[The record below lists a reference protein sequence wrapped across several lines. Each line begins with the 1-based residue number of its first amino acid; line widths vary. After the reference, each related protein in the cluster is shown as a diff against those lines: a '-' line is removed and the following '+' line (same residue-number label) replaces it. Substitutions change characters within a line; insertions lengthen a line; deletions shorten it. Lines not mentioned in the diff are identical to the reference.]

1 MDKSKTIQ
9 KFVDIFCG
17 LGKIEK
23 TSFNDEEKDFLM
35 KSLSMF
41 KFLLA
46 YPKDKNQK
54 AFDDMARCCK
64 EQEFFVGKISNK
76 TKLYQNY
83 ANGFLKDFINSS
95 EQRIEVDTERKEILN
110 KRKNRF
116 WKLCDI
122 FEKCDGGLNRYA
134 KIEQN
139 DYIFCGAN
147 NVDKSIRDTFR
158 FPAVCDKETTQ
169 MLLDKINCEVQ
180 ENETYFISLKFFAK
194 NIFERKKLEKAFAE
208 YAFVDGRFVNKKFI
222 EAGAYDDMKQLC
234 DYSGFIVVDEHG
246 NLFDKDKYTAN
257 VVLYYLRANIAGH
270 GIFYNY
276 DISNDTYGRQGVIFL
291 TNEKSQN
298 GDGYKRAIIID
309 KTVLSV
315 MSLFVKRTNE
325 LATRE
330 YLFLARPPIKEF
342 EDRQKWLDACKICKV
357 SIENTDIDRSYA
369 NEIMSDIS
377 KQLGEGTLE
386 IKNQADLQ
394 KSLPQEF
401 EKAVVQVFDIANKD
415 ALNRIFIENAD
426 KDYTFKKLY
435 NDMGFY
441 VEGFYDTAL
450 FLDSKMIRSQG
461 DTKAIRIKNIGTQF
475 LTNIICESVGKSSYT
490 FLYKDDQTDNYSQ
503 CNMEPSNY
511 SRELAFVSCWFVA
524 YLNLVQ
530 NHFGNDVKNFSKKT
544 RDILNEL
551 DMTKFSIFYRNK
563 NMPAHS
569 VVDLKEKCTVITV
582 IRNAICHFQL
592 SVELDKNGSTER
604 SMLCFYFSE
613 NREEVIIKIS
623 VKNFIDF
630 ITNNSFSN
638 YSEIDSINVHNF
650 QELLGEIK
658 KLI

>member
-9 KFVDIFCG
+9 KFVDIFCKS
-17 LGKIEK
+17 GKIEK
-23 TSFNDEEKDFLM
+23 TSFDDEEKDFLM
-35 KSLSMF
+35 NSLSMF

-83 ANGFLKDFINSS
+83 ANGLLKDFINSR
-95 EQRIEVDTERKEILN
+95 EQRIEIDTERKEILN
-110 KRKNRF
+110 QRKNRF

-122 FEKCDGGLNRYA
+122 FEKCDGGLNQYA
-134 KIEQN
+134 KIKQN

-147 NVDKSIRDTFR
+147 NVDKSIRSTFR
-158 FPAVCDKETTQ
+158 FPAVCDKETTR
-169 MLLDKINCEVQ
+169 LLIAKMNCEVQ

-208 YAFVDGRFVNKKFI
+208 YVYVGGRFINKKFV
-222 EAGAYDDMKQLC
+222 ESGAYDDMKQLG

-257 VVLYYLRANIAGH
+257 VVLYYLRANLAGH
-270 GIFYNY
+270 GYFYNY
-276 DISNDTYGRQGVIFL
+276 EISNDTYDRQGVVFL
-291 TNEKSQN
+291 TNEKSQ
-298 GDGYKRAIIID
+298 DGQGFKRAIIVD
-309 KTVLSV
+309 ETVLSV
-315 MSLFVKRTNE
+315 MNLFVKRTNQ

-330 YLFLARPPIKEF
+330 YLFLARPPIKNY
-342 EDRQKWLDACKICKV
+342 DNKQKWLGDCKLCKV

-369 NEIMSDIS
+369 NEIMTDITS
-377 KQLGEGTLE
+377 QLKDGTLE
-386 IKNQADLQ
+386 IKNQEALQ

-401 EKAVVQVFDIANKD
+401 EKAFVQVFDIENKD
-415 ALNRIFIENAD
+415 ALSKIFIENMN

-441 VEGFYDTAL
+441 VEGFYDPAL
-450 FLDSKMIRSQG
+450 FLDSKMIRGLG
-461 DTKAIRIKNIGTQF
+461 DTKAIRIKNSGTQF
-475 LTNIICESVGKSSYT
+475 LTNMIRENVGKSSYT
-490 FLYKDDQTDNYSQ
+490 FSYKDDQTDNYSQ
-503 CNMEPSNY
+503 CNMEPSSY

-530 NHFGNDVKNFSKKT
+530 NHFGDDVKNFSKKA
-544 RDILNEL
+544 RDILSEL

-563 NMPAHS
+563 NMSAHS
-569 VVDLKEKCTVITV
+569 VVDFKEKCTVITV

-592 SVELDKNGSTER
+592 SVELDRSGSTEK

-613 NREEVIIKIS
+613 NREEVVIKIS
-623 VKNFIDF
+623 VKNFIEF
-630 ITNNSFSN
+630 ITNSAFSN

-658 KLI
+658 NLI